1 MTKLREVKTLV
12 NKGNKKTMIGSLH
25 GNWKGCQKR
34 DGKLYQVTCTGTANI
49 LYLSVNISS
58 ITCML
63 TKVFNV
69 TSDKESVVLRKNT
82 TILKLKKR
90 LDHGN
95 GGGDILA
102 MRLYTSQNGAEKTDK
117 EGKNP

>member
-69 TSDKESVVLRKNT
+69 TSDKESLV
-82 TILKLKKR
+82 LKKNVTTLKFEEC
-90 LDHGN
+90 LDHEN
-95 GGGDILA
+95 GGGYLLVTRI
-102 MRLYTSQNGAEKTDK
+102 
-117 EGKNP
+117 